1 MIDEKWTWQ
10 KSRKVLKEHL
20 EKKRTVQIIC
30 LIFSF
35 VGFILLF
42 QTVSTNKM
50 AWIEQ
55 ADYSVKGKSK
65 DSQPMNKTC
74 QPSIHV

>member
-30 LIFSF
+30 VILCF
-35 VGFILLF
+35 VGVISVFH
-42 QTVSTNKM
+42 TVSTNKIVL
-50 AWIEQ
+50 IEQ
-55 ADYSVKGKSK
+55 ADYLDNDMSKKKGITERG
-65 DSQPMNKTC
+65 PVNF
-74 QPSIHV
+74 